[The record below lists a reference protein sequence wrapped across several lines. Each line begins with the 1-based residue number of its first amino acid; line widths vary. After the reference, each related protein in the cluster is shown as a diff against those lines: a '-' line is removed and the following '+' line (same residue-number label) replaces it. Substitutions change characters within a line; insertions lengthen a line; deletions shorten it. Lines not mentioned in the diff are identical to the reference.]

1 MINKDFY
8 KKQAQQAKQ
17 SMKVLKELQDSLD
30 NDMKSV
36 VDRLK
41 IEDPESANKINE
53 LQQKSKQIFKQAEG
67 GDFSKINELLN
78 DLKNGFKDNR

>member
-8 KKQAQQAKQ
+8 KKQAQQAQQ

-30 NDMKSV
+30 SEMKSV
-36 VDRLK
+36 VDKLK

-53 LQQKSKQIFKQAEG
+53 LQQKSKHIFKQAEG

-78 DLKNGFKDNR
+78 DLKNGFKNNR